1 MNDNPEKQG
10 ELTFADYV
18 RPVWRFKFI
27 VVLVV
32 AVAAAGTYAY
42 TNRQQKVY
50 ESATQVFVGQSELQQ
65 LLNPLATQTPRTIAD
80 QATLVTTPTVAE
92 QVKKQLSLP
101 YPPDA
106 LLGAVQAVPSQQAD
120 FLTITAETNSPTL
133 AAELANGFAKA
144 YLKLRTLN
152 LVNSAKA
159 ALVEADKQLAALP
172 AGQNN
177 VVTKNALRQQI
188 GTLQS
193 QLSSPPSQGQI
204 VASAVPGGAIS
215 PQPTRNAIFAGALA
229 LVLGIIAAY
238 LFDRGDRRVRR
249 LEDVETLFAL
259 PVLGTIPFVRG
270 IGRRRR
276 GTAPEIPG
284 AAREPHRSLR
294 VNLDLARL
302 DMQGRG
308 KVIMV
313 TSAQQSEGKSTIVRN
328 LALSYREAGAN
339 VAVLEADMRRPV
351 LAEQL
356 GVSPVPGLA
365 EALAI
370 DDMDL
375 ALQEVPKQP
384 GFSPHAG
391 MIDVAV
397 AGACYENPTVLLT
410 GDRMHALIEAV
421 AQDHDI
427 VLVDTPP
434 LLSVSDALPLLSM
447 VDGVLVVVRVGKTT
461 YPAAMRLRRTVERL
475 HGVDVLGIVANTLV
489 DELASYG
496 YSKYERP
503 TKPAPRQMDRTTD
516 DVTAI

>member
-32 AVAAAGTYAY
+32 AIAAAGTYVY

-50 ESATQVFVGQSELQQ
+50 QSTTQVFVGQSELQQ
-65 LLNPLATQTPRTIAD
+65 LLNPLATQTPRTVAD

-92 QVKKQLSLP
+92 QVKKQLKLP

-106 LLGAVQAVPSQQAD
+106 LLGSVQAVPSQQAD
-120 FLTITAETNSPTL
+120 FMTITASTNSPTL

-144 YLKLRTLN
+144 YLKLRTSN

-159 ALVEADKQLAALP
+159 ALVEAQRQLASLP
-172 AGQNN
+172 GGQNN
-177 VVTKNALRQQI
+177 QVTKNALRQQI

-204 VASAVPGGAIS
+204 VAAALPGGPIS
-215 PQPTRNAIFAGALA
+215 PKPTRNAIFAGALA
-229 LVLGIIAAY
+229 LVLGIIGSY
-238 LFDRGDRRVRR
+238 LFDRSDRRVRR
-249 LEDVETLFAL
+249 LEDVETLFDL

-270 IGRRRR
+270 MGRHR
-276 GTAPEIPG
+276 GQVPEIPA
-284 AAREPHRSLR
+284 AAREPHLSLR

-302 DMQGRG
+302 GMQGRG

-328 LALSYREAGAN
+328 LALSYREAGAT
-339 VAVLEADMRRPV
+339 VAIIEADMRRPV
-351 LAEQL
+351 LAKQL
-356 GVSPVPGLA
+356 GVDPAPGVA
-365 EALAI
+365 EALAT
-370 DDMDL
+370 DMDL
-375 ALQEVPKQP
+375 SLQEVPEQP
-384 GFSPHAG
+384 GFNPHAG
-391 MIDVAV
+391 TLDVAV
-397 AGACYENPTVLLT
+397 AGALYENPTVLLT
-410 GDRMHALIEAV
+410 GARMHALIGMV
-421 AQDHDI
+421 AQEHDV

-434 LLSVSDALPLLSM
+434 LLSVSDALPLLTM

-461 YPAAMRLRRTVERL
+461 YPAAQRLRRTVERL
-475 HGVDVLGIVANTLV
+475 HGAEVLGIVANTLV

-496 YSKYERP
+496 DGRYERHV
-503 TKPAPRQMDRTTD
+503 KPAPRHMDRATD